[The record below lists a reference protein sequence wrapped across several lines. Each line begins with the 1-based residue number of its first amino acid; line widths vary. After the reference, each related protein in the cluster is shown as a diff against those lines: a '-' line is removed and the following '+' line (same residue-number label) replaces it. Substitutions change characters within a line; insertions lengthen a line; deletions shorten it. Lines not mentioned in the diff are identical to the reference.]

1 MNLYIFEMI
10 LKFIRMLFIA
20 FISIFNISLYAE
32 NETVSQNSIANKDVY
47 AVRTVVLKDETKV
60 NTKKVVTNKKE
71 VVQNKTNT
79 QVVQNKSNIVN
90 NNQQVEEKKEL
101 PSIQNNNL
109 QSNNVITTEAPVVVE
124 KKTSIEE
131 FTGKLTG
138 YGPNCRGCSGTGNLA
153 CKTREKAVFSLK
165 NDGIYYNDS
174 VYGKVRIVAA
184 ATSKFKCGTIITIT
198 KPGQQPFTAVVL
210 DTGGSMRKAWAN
222 GTVWMDLAYEDEA
235 IAGSDNLTGS
245 NVKFS
250 VQRYGW

>member
-1 MNLYIFEMI
+1 MNLYILEMI

-20 FISIFNISLYAE
+20 FISLFNISLYAE
-32 NETVSQNSIANKDVY
+32 NETVSQNSIANRDVY
-47 AVRTVVLKDETKV
+47 AVRTVVLKNETKV
-60 NTKKVVTNKKE
+60 NTKKIVTNKS
-71 VVQNKTNT
+71 
-79 QVVQNKSNIVN
+79 QVVQNKPVTTKT
-90 NNQQVEEKKEL
+90 QVVEKKEL
-101 PSIQNNNL
+101 PNIQNNNI
-109 QSNNVITTEAPVVVE
+109 QQNNVITKESSTIVE
-124 KKTSIEE
+124 NKTTVEE
-131 FTGKLTG
+131 FTGRLTG

-153 CKTREKAVFSLK
+153 CKTREKTVFSLK

-222 GTVWMDLAYEDEA
+222 GTVWMDLAYEDETMS
-235 IAGSDNLTGS
+235 GSDNLTGS
-245 NVKFS
+245 NIKFS

>member
-20 FISIFNISLYAE
+20 FISIFNITLYAE

-60 NTKKVVTNKKE
+60 NTKKTVNNKKQ
-71 VVQNKTNT
+71 VVQKKTNT
-79 QVVQNKSNIVN
+79 QVSQPKSNVN
-90 NNQQVEEKKEL
+90 NNNQLVVEKKEL
-101 PSIQNNNL
+101 PSIQSNNI

-124 KKTSIEE
+124 KNTSIEE
-131 FTGKLTG
+131 FTGRLTG

-153 CKTREKAVFSLK
+153 CKTREKTVFSLK
-165 NDGIYYNDS
+165 NNGIYYTDAT
-174 VYGKVRIVAA
+174 YGKVRILAA
-184 ATSKFKCGTIITIT
+184 ATSKFKCGTVITIT
-198 KPGQQPFTAVVL
+198 KPGQQPFTAIVL

-222 GTVWMDLAYEDEA
+222 GTVWMDLAYSDEA
-235 IAGSDNLTGS
+235 LAGSDNLTGT
-245 NVKFS
+245 NIKFS

>member
-47 AVRTVVLKDETKV
+47 AVRTVVLKDETKT
-60 NTKKVVTNKKE
+60 NTKKVVTNKI
-71 VVQNKTNT
+71 VQNKTNKVNKNR
-79 QVVQNKSNIVN
+79 QVV
-90 NNQQVEEKKEL
+90 EKKEL
-101 PSIQNNNL
+101 PSIQNNNIK
-109 QSNNVITTEAPVVVE
+109 SNNVITTEAPIVVE

-131 FTGKLTG
+131 FTGRLTG

-153 CKTREKAVFSLK
+153 CKTREKRVFSLK
-165 NDGIYYNDS
+165 NDGIYYTDS

-198 KPGQQPFTAVVL
+198 KPGQKPFTAVVL

-235 IAGSDNLTGS
+235 MAGSDNLTGS
-245 NVKFS
+245 NIKFS